1 MIKVSFLNPHVFS
14 IPLSFAYPF
23 LWAKSHILPVRSRSP
38 ISNRGLCASLSW
50 TPTPAGLWL
59 QRCCWKDLRTSPK
72 ETVFFGQM
80 MDIYIYICLIYYISY
95 IYIYIYLI
103 YIYLIYISYIY
114 ILYIYISYI
123 YLIYI
128 YLIYIYIYLIYI
140 YIYIYISYIYLMYI
154 YIYTEI

>member
-80 MDIYIYICLIYYISY
+80 MDIYIYVLYI
-95 IYIYIYLI
+95 
-103 YIYLIYISYIY
+103 IYLIYISYIY
-114 ILYIYISYI
+114 ILYIY
-123 YLIYI
+123 L
-128 YLIYIYIYLIYI
+128 LYIYIL
-140 YIYIYISYIYLMYI
+140 YIYISYIYIIYIYILCI